1 MTSFLKKFSRETTG
15 AVTVDWVVLSAAI
28 VGLCVSGIGKLN
40 EGVDNLAVALSQGV
54 ETKAIKLDD

>member
-1 MTSFLKKFSRETTG
+1 MTSFLKKFSRETSG